1 MTERYDRNCVCVHYK
16 FHRID
21 VRHGLFGV
29 SLTHPAHS
37 NSSLIS
43 ELLNCLVIAIQ
54 HKLFVGTVSFLL
66 SNDGIKLLISNIVPM
81 SRGRYLGHFLLGM
94 FCWPLR
100 TPIPL

>member
-1 MTERYDRNCVCVHYK
+1 MTERYDSNCVCLHYK

-21 VRHGLFGV
+21 ERWNVRHGLFGV

-43 ELLNCLVIAIQ
+43 ELLNCLVVAIQ

-81 SRGRYLGHFLLGM
+81 YIPLGPFLLRSRG
-94 FCWPLR
+94 
-100 TPIPL
+100 

>member
-1 MTERYDRNCVCVHYK
+1 MTVTAFVYTTNSTVLMNER
-16 FHRID
+16 

-43 ELLNCLVIAIQ
+43 ELLNCLDIVIQ

-81 SRGRYLGHFLLGM
+81 YIPLGPFLLRSRG
-94 FCWPLR
+94 
-100 TPIPL
+100 